1 MKSLLFCSLAMMTLC
16 GGPAA
21 ADNDRP
27 LRPVNTYSIV
37 ARDPSTG
44 ELGVAVQSHWF
55 SVGSI
60 VSWAEPGIGAVATQS
75 FVEPDYGPLGL
86 QLMRAGKTAEQA
98 LAALI
103 GADEHADVRQVAM
116 VDAQGHVANFTGDK
130 SIDEHCDATGAGF
143 AVQANLMW
151 KPTVCEAMVKAF
163 ASAAGDLAE
172 RLMVALEAAQGEG
185 GDVRGKQSAAMLVVS
200 GDRDQSPWRGRV
212 IDLRV
217 EDHPEPLVEL
227 RRLLTVNKAY
237 NLMNQGD
244 EQMTLGDVEAAV
256 NSYGRA
262 EAMVPDSHEMVFW
275 HAAALAGADR
285 VDEALPLFARA
296 FQAWPQWRE
305 LVPRLPAAGL
315 LPDDP
320 ALIARILDAQSQ

>member
-1 MKSLLFCSLAMMTLC
+1 MKSLLCCLLATVTLWC
-16 GGPAA
+16 GPAA
-21 ADNDRP
+21 AGNDP
-27 LRPVNTYSIV
+27 LLRPVNTYSIV

-60 VSWAEPGIGAVATQS
+60 VSWAEPGVGAVATQS
-75 FVEPDYGPLGL
+75 FVDPDYGPLGL
-86 QLMRAGKTAEQA
+86 QLMRAGKTANEA
-98 LAALI
+98 LTALVS
-103 GADEHADVRQVAM
+103 ADEHADVRQVAM
-116 VDAQGHVANFTGDK
+116 VDAQGRVANFTGDK
-130 SIDEHCDATGAGF
+130 AIDEHCDATGAGF

-163 ASAAGDLAE
+163 ASAGGDLAE
-172 RLMVALEAAQGEG
+172 RLMRALEAAEAEG
-185 GDVRGKQSAAMLVVS
+185 GDVRGKQSAAMLIVS

-217 EDHPEPLVEL
+217 EDHPEPLREL
-227 RRLLTVNKAY
+227 RRLVTVNKAY
-237 NLMNQGD
+237 NLMNRGD
-244 EQMTLGDVEAAV
+244 EQMMLGEVEQAV
-256 NSYGRA
+256 ESYGSA
-262 EAMVPDSHEMVFW
+262 EAMVPESHEMVFW
-275 HAAALAGADR
+275 HAATLANAGR

-296 FQAWPQWRE
+296 FEAWPKWRE

-320 ALIARILDAQSQ
+320 ELLARILAAE

>member
-1 MKSLLFCSLAMMTLC
+1 MKTLSYCILAVFTLWL
-16 GGPAA
+16 GAAVA
-21 ADNDRP
+21 ADSRP

-37 ARDPSTG
+37 AHDPATG

-60 VSWAEPGIGAVATQS
+60 VSWAEPGVGAVATQS
-75 FVEPDYGPLGL
+75 FVDPDYGPLGL
-86 QLMRAGKTAEQA
+86 QLMRAGKSAGEA

-103 GADEHADVRQVAM
+103 GIDEHADVRQVAM
-116 VDAQGHVANFTGDK
+116 VDANGTVANFTGDK
-130 SIDEHCDATGAGF
+130 AIVEHCDATGTGY

-151 KPTVCEAMVKAF
+151 KPTVCEAMARAF
-163 ASAAGDLAE
+163 EAAEGDLAE
-172 RLMVALEAAQGEG
+172 RLMVALEAAEGEG
-185 GDVRGKQSAAMLVVS
+185 GDIRGKQSAAMLVVS
-200 GDRDQSPWRGRV
+200 GDRDQLPWSGRV

-217 EDHPEPLVEL
+217 EDHTDPLGEL
-227 RRLLTVNKAY
+227 RRLVTVNKAY

-244 EQMTLGDVEAAV
+244 EHMMRGEIEAAV
-256 NSYGRA
+256 DAYGAA

-275 HAAALAGADR
+275 HAATLADAGK

-296 FQAWPQWRE
+296 FEAWPKWRE
-305 LVPRLPAAGL
+305 LVERLPASGL

-320 ALIARILDAQSQ
+320 ELIAKILAAE